1 MNEFDQ
7 FVKRELKVKFYVRYA
22 DDFVI
27 LSQNKEYLQNIL
39 EQMKK
44 FLKNNFKLNLHP
56 DKVFIKTI
64 TLGVDFLGWVHFS
77 KHRVLRTATKKRML
91 KRINKNSKPETIASY
106 KGMLKHG
113 NTYKLSKVI
122 DKLITT

>member
-1 MNEFDQ
+1 
-7 FVKRELKVKFYVRYA
+7 
-22 DDFVI
+22 
-27 LSQNKEYLQNIL
+27 
-39 EQMKK
+39 MKK
-44 FLKNNFKLNLHP
+44 FLENNFKLNLHP